1 MARDYFQREHL
12 SKGLT
17 NATSD
22 DLILISDLD
31 EIPNLEKLEF
41 NQIKNEIII
50 FKQKIFFYK
59 LNLLY
64 DKFDWFGSKA
74 CKKKNFISPQWLRNV
89 KSKKYPKWRIDLV
102 FSKKKYSNIFH
113 VQNGGWHFT
122 CIKNPEEL
130 EKKLLNFAHHYEF
143 EQSGLNLNDIK
154 KMISE
159 NKAVYDYGADMK
171 KNKWSGNIKLKKVD
185 LSELPDYIKLKSEKY
200 KDWLN

>member
-1 MARDYFQREHL
+1 MIKTIKIVEVKTNLNGMARDYFQRENL

-17 NATSD
+17 NAASD
-22 DLILISDLD
+22 DLVLISDLD
-31 EIPNLEKLEF
+31 EIPNLGELDLNK
-41 NQIKNEIII
+41 IKNEIIV

-74 CKKKNFISPQWLRNV
+74 CRKKLFITSVVEKCQIEKISWMESR
-89 KSKKYPKWRIDLV
+89 
-102 FSKKKYSNIFH
+102 FSFFQEKYSNIFH

-122 CIKNPEEL
+122 CLKNL
-130 EKKLLNFAHHYEF
+130 KNWKKLLNFAHHYEF

-171 KNKWSGNIKLKKVD
+171 KINGLEI
-185 LSELPDYIKLKSEKY
+185 
-200 KDWLN
+200 